1 MGVPNMSS
9 DPKRC
14 ITCGHHKRDHSAPMG
29 CNRCADEHQ
38 HRYLSMHQA
47 TGLIDDHPDLQQLH
61 FEGQTVPPHIELQ
74 ARLYAL
80 DMAVKAYDVY
90 TEAEDTPDG
99 PEWIDK
105 AAERYLSFLMVRSYS
120 ITPSGA

>member
-1 MGVPNMSS
+1 MGVPHMSS
-9 DPKRC
+9 DPKKC
-14 ITCGHHKRDHSAPMG
+14 ITCGHHKRDHSTPLG
-29 CNRCADEHQ
+29 CNRCSDEHQ
-38 HRYLSMHQA
+38 HRFLSIHQA
-47 TGLIDDHPDLQQLH
+47 MGHIDEHPDLQLR
-61 FEGQTVPPHIELQ
+61 FEGQDVPPHIELQ

-105 AAERYLSFLMVRSYS
+105 AAERYLTFLMARSYS
-120 ITPSGA
+120 STTSGA